1 MEFLGNHIYEIASS
15 IVAIVLGFVSLK
27 YKDKFTEV
35 KDFLNTLLVG
45 LEDGKLTPEE
55 IQDLVSKGKKLIGA

>member
-1 MEFLGNHIYEIASS
+1 MDFLGNHIYEIASS
-15 IVAIVLGFVSLK
+15 IVAIVLGFVSVK
-27 YKDKFTEV
+27 YKNKFTEV

-55 IQDLVSKGKKLIGA
+55 IQDLVAKGKKLIGV

>member
-1 MEFLGNHIYEIASS
+1 MDFLSNHGYEIASS

-55 IQDLVSKGKKLIGA
+55 IQDLVTKGKKLIGV

>member
-1 MEFLGNHIYEIASS
+1 MDFLGNHIYEISSS
-15 IVAIVLGFVSLK
+15 IVAILLGLVSLR
-27 YKDKFTEV
+27 YKEKFTEV

-55 IQDLVSKGKKLIGA
+55 IQDLVSKGKKLVGV